1 MEKEVIIDITKKR
14 MEKKAKCEPLT
25 NAREL
30 VKFINSENLSKD
42 DILTVLDSKGQLLLI
57 YFE

>member
-1 MEKEVIIDITKKR
+1 MEKQ
-14 MEKKAKCEPLT
+14 AKCEPLT